1 MEPPDSPI
9 QSEIV
14 TKGSVL
20 CLDIDGVCSP
30 LGQNPRFNIFGPHPG
45 FVAPPQRRNVPF
57 HPALP
62 NWLAELDRAFT
73 HVAWISSWGRGCAAF
88 AEFARVDF
96 AVRWPFLSE
105 GMRDLPDPLPWR
117 KLEPVRHWIAPD
129 LPVAIV
135 DDDLPPQGEC
145 LMDHPESFSSTVERL
160 RNRPG
165 PLLMMAPAKE
175 IGLSREA
182 VDLLCEFARDPNAR
196 QFEDRAVRAMHSD
209 WWTQWPWPLAD
220 HENPVAINVEDERA
234 WREERAKM
242 QAARRRE
249 IRP

>member
-9 QSEIV
+9 QSDV
-14 TKGSVL
+14 LTKGSVL

-45 FVAPPQRRNVPF
+45 FVAPPQRDVPF

-62 NWLAELDRAFT
+62 NWLVELDRAFT
-73 HVAWISSWGRGCAAF
+73 HVAWISSWNRRCGWFASRTGADCAVGWPYLPPPEPAN
-88 AEFARVDF
+88 RDKS
-96 AVRWPFLSE
+96 RW
-105 GMRDLPDPLPWR
+105 G
-117 KLEPVRHWIAPD
+117 KLEAVRHWIAPD
-129 LPVAIV
+129 QPVAFV
-135 DDDLPPQGEC
+135 DDDLVQSAEWGGYDRTVNPPIEHAQK
-145 LMDHPESFSSTVERL
+145 
-160 RNRPG
+160 RPG
-165 PLLMMAPAKE
+165 PLLLLAPSRE

-182 VDLLCEFARDPNAR
+182 VDLLREFARDPNAR

-220 HENPVAINVEDERA
+220 HENPVAIEVEDERA
-234 WREERAKM
+234 WREERVKM